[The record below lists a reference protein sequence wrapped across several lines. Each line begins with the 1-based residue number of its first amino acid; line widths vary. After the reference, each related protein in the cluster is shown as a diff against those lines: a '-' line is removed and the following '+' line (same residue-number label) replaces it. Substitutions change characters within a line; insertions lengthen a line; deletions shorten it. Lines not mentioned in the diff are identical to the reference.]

1 MKNQSQSYQATTIM
15 RHALLATIIIC
26 ISQHCLAQSN
36 VPITALPQAYK
47 SVFVSDLTN
56 ILYASQGLLALKA
69 SNLINSQSNDCTEFA
84 ANGICTQLGARYT
97 ELSSPKIASRSIVLN
112 SGYLIT
118 NQWHMGAYVDA
129 GHITSQPSFTNVKQK
144 GEDPILGIYSVYKDN
159 IGGAPYNF
167 RLGAN
172 TGSTALDVSTSN
184 LGNLGSLSR
193 NINIKAQSYLAL
205 LSAPISVD
213 PKAMITPYLGTTYT
227 TMNVDGSNNN
237 SSKISNLPII
247 FNGVS
252 TSIFALQ
259 IGLNSIYKPNDSI
272 ILVATAGIQHTLSS
286 SIGNMTVS
294 SLPALSAYTGQ
305 TSLANNVP
313 TFMATAKYKTYDN
326 QELTAKII
334 YRQEVYQR
342 IGVTSYNLNYSIGF

>member
-1 MKNQSQSYQATTIM
+1 M
-15 RHALLATIIIC
+15 RRIILATIFVGY
-26 ISQHCLAQSN
+26 SQQCLAQSN
-36 VPITALPQAYK
+36 ATLSTLPPAYK
-47 SVFVSDLTN
+47 AVFVSDLTS

-69 SNLINSQSNDCTEFA
+69 SNLINAQSNDCVEFA

-97 ELSSPKIASRSIVLN
+97 ELASPKIASRSIVLN
-112 SGYLIT
+112 SSYQIL
-118 NQWHMGAYVDA
+118 NQWHMGAYIDA
-129 GHITSQPSFTNVKQK
+129 GHITSQPNYANVKQK
-144 GEDPILGIYSVYKDN
+144 GQDPILGVYSVYRDK
-159 IGGAPYNF
+159 IGGVPYNF

-172 TGSTALDVSTSN
+172 AGSSSLDVSTSN

-205 LSAPISVD
+205 FNIHIPVD
-213 PKAMITPYLGTTYT
+213 PKVIIMPYLGTTYT

-237 SSKISNLPII
+237 SSKLSNLPII

-252 TSIFALQ
+252 TEIFALQ
-259 IGLNSIYKPNDSI
+259 LGLNSVYRPNDSI
-272 ILVATAGIQHTLSS
+272 LLAATAGIQHTLTSNIS
-286 SIGNMTVS
+286 NMTIS
-294 SLPALSAYTGQ
+294 SLPALSGYTG
-305 TSLANNVP
+305 TTVLANNVP
-313 TFMATAKYKTYDN
+313 TFMALAKYKTYKN